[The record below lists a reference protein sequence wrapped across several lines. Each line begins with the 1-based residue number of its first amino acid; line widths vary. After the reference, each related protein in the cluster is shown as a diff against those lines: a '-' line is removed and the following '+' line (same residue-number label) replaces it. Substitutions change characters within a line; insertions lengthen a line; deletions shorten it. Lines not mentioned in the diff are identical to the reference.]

1 MREMSRRASTQV
13 IAAVVV
19 GVFAVGLWTSGTSVE
34 ASWLRYYSLAV
45 LAAVGVLTA
54 WDRWIWRL
62 PILQRFDFIPSSV
75 SGTWKGL
82 LTSAWI
88 DPTTAAAPA
97 PKTVYLVVR
106 QTFSTLSVML
116 LTDESRSRSTFGR
129 LSKLEGISSLDYMY
143 LNRPDSSVE
152 HRSRMHHGS
161 ASLDVTGSP
170 ATRLRGRY
178 WTDRDSKGELDFDA
192 RVKSLADDFFVAQRL
207 HASK

>member
-1 MREMSRRASTQV
+1 MSRRASTQV

-19 GVFAVGLWTSGTSVE
+19 AVFAVGLWTSGTSLE

-62 PILQRFDFIPSSV
+62 SILQRFDLIPSSV
-75 SGTWKGL
+75 AGTWKGL

-88 DPTTAAAPA
+88 DPTTGVSPP

-106 QTFSTLSVML
+106 QTFSTVSVML

-129 LSKLEGISSLDYMY
+129 LSKVDGISSLDYMY

-178 WTDRDSKGELDFDA
+178 WTDRDSKGELDFDE
-192 RVKSLADDFFVAQRL
+192 RVKTLADDFFVAQRL
-207 HASK
+207 HTSR